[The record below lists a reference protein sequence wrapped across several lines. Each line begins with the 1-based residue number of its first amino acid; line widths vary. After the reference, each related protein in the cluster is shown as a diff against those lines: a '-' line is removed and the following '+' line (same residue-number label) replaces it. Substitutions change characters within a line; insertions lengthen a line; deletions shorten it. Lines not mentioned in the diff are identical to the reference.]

1 MKNWQIVFTEKLP
14 LALDICLLIQY
25 SLQVRIE
32 INTKRT
38 EKELEKYRDGIRRR
52 VKREFEPRRE
62 GNKTERKNLDRK
74 EEELNIFF
82 RDNER
87 TIKERSATLEE
98 RYIKRRTEIKERQRE
113 FSKSIREVEFFESTE
128 KKYREEGERISEA
141 ITGIRKRKEDNI
153 QIREQL
159 PEKYQRLQNE
169 QYQWNKQQIAKIQS
183 EERGLPTL
191 FEQKERELES
201 KFERIRKSRIEQ
213 IKKSD
218 NKGESEF
225 SQRLKRI
232 LIARG
237 VFNDWNERENT
248 LKRNRTALECF
259 RKGTY
264 KNWN

>member
-1 MKNWQIVFTEKLP
+1 MESEQYRGIEREFRQE
-14 LALDICLLIQY
+14 IQR
-25 SLQVRIE
+25 VE

-38 EKELEKYRDGIRRR
+38 EEELEKYRDGIRSR
-52 VKREFEPRRE
+52 VERKFETRRE
-62 GNKTERKNLDRK
+62 RNKTERENLDRK

-87 TIKERSATLEE
+87 TIKERNTSLEE
-98 RYIKRRTEIKERQRE
+98 RYIKRRTEIKKRQRE

-128 KKYREEGERISEA
+128 KEYREEGERISVA

-153 QIREQL
+153 QNREQL

-169 QYQWNKQQIAKIQS
+169 QEEFNKQRNAEIES
-183 EERGLPTL
+183 EEKELPRL
-191 FEQKERELES
+191 FEQKERDLES
-201 KFERIRKSRIEQ
+201 EFERIRESRIEQ

-218 NKGESEF
+218 NTGESEF
-225 SQRLKRI
+225 SKRLKRI
-232 LIARG
+232 LIARS

-264 KNWN
+264 KKWN